1 MGKRHSMHGEVR
13 NVYKIL
19 VGKPKGRREDLNVD
33 GRDNIGMDPR
43 KIEGEIVDWIQ
54 LPQHTVHDS

>member
-1 MGKRHSMHGEVR
+1 MHGEVR